1 MSTKLPE
8 SIQNLIEEFSRLP
21 SVGPKLAARLTF
33 YLLTKPENDI
43 ERLGNAIL
51 NLKKSLVTCKTCY
64 NISETDVCLICASEG
79 RKKNLL
85 LAVEEPLDVIA
96 FEKTGSFDGLYH
108 VIGGV
113 ISPIDGIG
121 PEDLR
126 IGQLIN
132 RIQNEGIT
140 ELILATN
147 PSLEGEAT
155 ASYIKNLLKDKDLK
169 ITRIARGLPV
179 GGDLE
184 YADEVTLLRSLEG
197 RADY

>member
-8 SIQNLIEEFSRLP
+8 SIQNLIDEFSKLP

-33 YLLTKPENDI
+33 YLLTKPEHDI
-43 ERLGNAIL
+43 EKLGQAIL
-51 NLKKSLVTCKTCY
+51 NLKKTLTNCQSCY
-64 NISETDVCLICASEG
+64 NISETDICNVCSSSDR
-79 RKKNLL
+79 RKDLL

-96 FEKTGSFDGLYH
+96 FERTASFDGIYH
-108 VIGGV
+108 VIGGT

-126 IGQLIN
+126 IAQLLA
-132 RIQNEGIT
+132 RIEDENIE

-155 ASYIKNLLKDKDLK
+155 ASYIKNLLKNSSVK

-197 RADY
+197 RSEY